1 MCQQF
6 MIIFATIDQLICNVL
21 RVRVWKME
29 IEIIN
34 VIVLFLVAAAVAL
47 LAVFGYRHIL
57 YIDVLLFQ
65 SGSMHHSIRLYYY
78 IIDVLAVLFG
88 HQKYRHRIKHFSVT
102 Q

>member
-1 MCQQF
+1 

-21 RVRVWKME
+21 RVRVCKMK
-29 IEIIN
+29 IEITNGIF
-34 VIVLFLVAAAVAL
+34 LFLVCVLVVAAAVAL

>member
-1 MCQQF
+1 

-88 HQKYRHRIKHFSVT
+88 HQKYRHRIKHFGVT

>member
-88 HQKYRHRIKHFSVT
+88 HQKYRHRIKHFGVT